1 MRWRPLYVAALACT
15 AVSLTSCVS
24 TPAGVSITSR
34 APQDTTAWDG
44 EAKRAWIF
52 IEGTQHGATPATVT
66 IRRSFEITNL
76 SLHVGSE
83 FRQVRRYEFERTV
96 TGSRRMMDFSFS
108 GDFQGGYLTFTTHE
122 LSQDRRG
129 RYVVPY
135 YDNPIQVVDHEYDLV
150 LIVQE

>member
-1 MRWRPLYVAALACT
+1 MFVCIVLFQGA
-15 AVSLTSCVS
+15 CVS

-44 EAKRAWIF
+44 QVKRAWIF
-52 IEGTQHGATPATVT
+52 IEGSQQGPTPATVT
-66 IRRSFEITNL
+66 IRRSFEVTNL
-76 SLHVGSE
+76 SLHVGKE
-83 FRQVRRYEFERTV
+83 FEEVRRYEFERTV
-96 TGSRRMMDFSFS
+96 TGSRRMLDFSFS
-108 GDFQGGYLTFTTHE
+108 GDYQSGYRTFSHHE

-135 YDNPIQVVDHEYDLV
+135 FQYPIQVIDHEYDLV